1 MNETA
6 YRSILERLGVE
17 PPPAYP
23 QDVARLL
30 SMSLDAFASEG
41 QLIEVRVRWWPQTL
55 FFAPTLRDAEALC
68 AGGVAQA
75 RVWTARELRTLLGA
89 SSLTTDALLTVMQA
103 REAFDG
109 EVTEV
114 RRRVRA

>member
-6 YRSILERLGVE
+6 YLSILERLGVE
-17 PPPAYP
+17 PPPAHP
-23 QDVARLL
+23 QNIARLVA
-30 SMSLDAFASEG
+30 MTLDAFAIEG
-41 QLIEVRVRWWPQTL
+41 QPIEVRVPWWPQTL

-75 RVWTARELRTLLGA
+75 RVWTARELRALLGA

-103 REAFDG
+103 RKAFNG
-109 EVTEV
+109 KVIEV
-114 RRRVRA
+114 RRGGRA